1 MSYYI
6 TPYPY
11 RYARRM
17 ARMAAE
23 CDPETRFTLALNVR
37 EENEEFVVNA
47 LVPGLKA
54 DDLNIQ
60 ILEDVVTVEGEFKQD
75 ESEYLLREL
84 PHGSFRRTIRLSDPV
99 QADKAQARIT
109 DGVLTLRLPK
119 AESARPKT
127 IKVTVK

>member
-23 CDPETRFTLALNVR
+23 CESEARFTLALNVR
-37 EENEEFVVNA
+37 EENDDFIVNA

-84 PHGSFRRTIRLSDPV
+84 PHGSFRRTLHLPAALDAS
-99 QADKAQARIT
+99 KAEARIA
-109 DGVLTLRLPK
+109 DGVLTLRLPR

-127 IKVTVK
+127 IKVAVK